1 MKKLIRVLFVL
12 FAAALIFFAAAVMLS
27 DFFPEAEP
35 REYEYERGTN
45 SDKGFD
51 GLLLS
56 SPESKNS
63 SDLVSFVLYAWDN
76 GWGYVWG
83 TFGDVLDEAALSDLA
98 ERYPSVMENRIDLIR
113 QNWLGRRCADC
124 SGLIKAYLW
133 YEPGIGVNYGAY
145 SYPDE
150 DANTMFNNA
159 RVSGDIE
166 SIPEISGLAV
176 WCDGH
181 IGIYIGDGIVVEAM
195 GTEYGVVKTRLEGFT
210 GSRWTHWFELE
221 HIEYP

>member
-1 MKKLIRVLFVL
+1 MKKVIRILFVL
-12 FAAALIFFAAAVMLS
+12 LVAALAVISAVVTLS
-27 DFFPEAEP
+27 GYFDKNVTQK
-35 REYEYERGTN
+35 YEYERGPN
-45 SDKGFD
+45 INDSFD
-51 GLLLS
+51 GLVLV
-56 SPESKNS
+56 SPDTKNS
-63 SDLVSFVLYAWDN
+63 ADMVSFALHAWEN

-83 TFGDVLDEAALSDLA
+83 TFGDVLNEYSLMELA
-98 ERYPSVMENRIDLIR
+98 VRYPSVMEDRMKFITK
-113 QNWLGRRCADC
+113 NWLGRRCADC

-150 DANTMFNNA
+150 DANTMFANA
-159 RVSGDIE
+159 KVSGDIE
-166 SIPEISGLAV
+166 TIPEIPGLAV

-181 IGIYIGDGIVVEAM
+181 IGIYIGEGTVVEAM
-195 GTEYGVVKTRLEGFT
+195 ATDYGVVKTKLEGYT